1 MDHTHDAHNV
11 HVSSRSL
18 RDFLPLIA
26 IVLSIF
32 SATLIAVSLYGSWET
47 MFVMRV
53 FMGSFFL
60 VFGTFKAVN
69 IRGFAQAYAEY
80 DIIAGRSRLYAHV
93 YPVIE
98 LVLGVSY
105 LIAFELF
112 WVNIITLIVMAVSA
126 IGVAQ
131 KLARRE
137 EVSCACLGVVFKIPM
152 TKVTLGEDLLMA
164 TMAAGMLLL

>member
-1 MDHTHDAHNV
+1 MNHTHDTLHV
-11 HVSSRSL
+11 HASSRSI

-26 IVLSIF
+26 IVLSIL
-32 SATLIAVSLYGSWET
+32 SATLIAILLYGSWET
-47 MFVMRV
+47 IFVMRV

-60 VFGTFKAVN
+60 VFGAFKAVN
-69 IRGFAQAYAEY
+69 IKGFAQAYAEY
-80 DIIAGRSRLYAHV
+80 DIIAGRSRLYAHL

-98 LVLGVSY
+98 LALGVAY

-112 WVNIITLIVMAVSA
+112 WINIVTLIVMTVSA
-126 IGVAQ
+126 AGVAQ

-137 EVSCACLGVVFKIPM
+137 EVPCACLGVVFKIPM